1 MRRLASR
8 QCSNAFSRPGLRHRY
23 AAGEMVPKLSGSE
36 SRHSFRRS
44 GRRVR
49 WFPNSQA
56 RNHDIRSGDPGGAF
70 KGCSSYADFRELLD
84 KEKDVDAVKITMPVT
99 LCGRHGHRLRTGMA
113 KSFRVRQLK
122 PDDPPQL
129 IRLGLMCSHRNGF
142 IPAEAIGALGKSDS
156 ESTIPL
162 LMIRLVDWVEAARL
176 DADIE

>member
-1 MRRLASR
+1 M
-8 QCSNAFSRPGLRHRY
+8 
-23 AAGEMVPKLSGSE
+23 
-36 SRHSFRRS
+36 
-44 GRRVR
+44 RRVR

-56 RNHDIRSGDPGGAF
+56 QNHDIRSGDPGGAF

-129 IRLGLMCSHRNGF
+129 IRLGLMDPRH
-142 IPAEAIGALGKSDS
+142 P
-156 ESTIPL
+156 STIVSTRMWPSTNGQTQL
-162 LMIRLVDWVEAARL
+162 SRTWTTTN
-176 DADIE
+176 

>member
-1 MRRLASR
+1 M
-8 QCSNAFSRPGLRHRY
+8 
-23 AAGEMVPKLSGSE
+23 
-36 SRHSFRRS
+36 
-44 GRRVR
+44 RRVR

-56 RNHDIRSGDPGGAF
+56 QNHDIRSGDPGGAF

-129 IRLGLMCSHRNGF
+129 IRLGLICSHRNGF